1 LSQDPPNRELQ
12 PHDLFS
18 VRQYSYAMRLDTWGS
33 ETAGGGGTLGGSET
47 VRGSE
52 TLGVHNY
59 IV

>member
-1 LSQDPPNRELQ
+1 MELQ

>member
-1 LSQDPPNRELQ
+1 
-12 PHDLFS
+12 
-18 VRQYSYAMRLDTWGS
+18 MRLDTWGS